1 MKALRAQAVS
11 VSLVLAAVTA
21 TPSEAGNCASGAIC
35 SFLLNNTDLL
45 GSPLGALNVLVTL
58 NNTSAAS
65 GVTVSF
71 VSSNL
76 PNAPLAIDELGF
88 TSSSAAVGLPAGW
101 TQEFNMQVDGFG
113 LFQSHLVNNASS
125 ALSLSFS
132 LAHLVTSF
140 PDNFAGAEFVAR
152 VRFANVPGEAG
163 VCAVYASDGRSSA
176 PKPLCAAATVPEPAS
191 LLLFGLSALGV
202 AMAIRRRR
210 T

>member
-76 PNAPLAIDELGF
+76 PNAPGQHATTLHGCR
-88 TSSSAAVGLPAGW
+88 AARSVR
-101 TQEFNMQVDGFG
+101 
-113 LFQSHLVNNASS
+113 
-125 ALSLSFS
+125 
-132 LAHLVTSF
+132 
-140 PDNFAGAEFVAR
+140 R
-152 VRFANVPGEAG
+152 VR
-163 VCAVYASDGRSSA
+163 RQ
-176 PKPLCAAATVPEPAS
+176 L
-191 LLLFGLSALGV
+191 
-202 AMAIRRRR
+202 R
-210 T
+210 